1 MPGSHVAK
9 CPILIYGDEAGF
21 AELNAS
27 WEFMLHG

>member
-21 AELNAS
+21 AELTP
-27 WEFMLHG
+27 EQQK